1 MRRTLLVGVVLFSA
15 FALAAQSGNAQ
26 SLREPRARALIPES
40 GFISSH
46 QYISAYFG
54 FLLPLPK
61 GHFRIVDISHGMWA
75 LRHDL
80 LFLQSID
87 AGLAIS
93 ATPVLDSA
101 EDEARRISLMGTRSH
116 AGTKI
121 IDIGGRPFWKSE
133 LGEEIFG
140 VDTRHPG
147 RKWWRANYA
156 IALRGFVI
164 QFWASSYDEKVEKEL
179 QQCIESITFFDP
191 NSALDRAE
199 RNKHPFL
206 SQAGKLRLE
215 SAPHLDV
222 NQLEPGIVHAN
233 AYTNSL
239 LGFSYIFP
247 AGWYPADSA
256 TSGTMERIGRWAGAG
271 TIPLAPE
278 QQAERCGRVLSWAT
292 KFPEHDS
299 SYRFN
304 SRIVI
309 FAADPMC
316 FAPNVKFPASVH
328 DRSIELF
335 TDALV
340 TALSGSSLLPYGRK
354 SVRAT
359 SLGGHLFF
367 EIPGG
372 APIPPREGSLMHRAH
387 RSLVLTTM
395 KDYWVIWLFESETE
409 SDVYDLIKSG
419 IVLESSQQQAAPAAH

>member
-1 MRRTLLVGVVLFSA
+1 MLKTFLIGLVVSSS
-15 FALAAQSGNAQ
+15 FAQAVQNESPHLM
-26 SLREPRARALIPES
+26 EPRTALVIPES

-46 QYISAYFG
+46 HYTNAYFG
-54 FLLPLPK
+54 FGLPLPK
-61 GHFRIVDISHGMWA
+61 GRFGIVDVSHDMWA

-80 LFLQSID
+80 LFLRSID
-87 AGLAIS
+87 SGLAIS

-121 IDIGGRPFWKSE
+121 IDIDGRPFWKSE

-147 RKWWRANYA
+147 RKWWRASYA

-164 QFWASSYDEKVEKEL
+164 HFWASSYGEQVQKEL
-179 QQCIESITFFDP
+179 QECIESVKFFDP
-191 NSALDRAE
+191 SHAIDRAE
-199 RNKHPFL
+199 TDKPFL
-206 SQAGKLRLE
+206 SQAGRLRLE

-222 NQLEPGIVHAN
+222 NLLDPGNVHAN

-239 LGFSYIFP
+239 LGFSYVFP

-256 TSGTMERIGRWAGAG
+256 TSGTMERIRRWAGAG
-271 TIPLAPE
+271 TIPLAQE
-278 QQAERCGRVLSWAT
+278 QPTERCGRVLSWAT
-292 KFPEHDS
+292 KFPEQDPSHG
-299 SYRFN
+299 FN

-335 TDALV
+335 TDALA

-354 SVRAT
+354 SVGAT

-367 EIPGG
+367 EIPGA

-395 KDYWVIWLFESETE
+395 QDYWIIWLFESETE
-409 SDVYDLIKSG
+409 SQVYDLIKSG
-419 IVLESSQQQAAPAAH
+419 IIFDSMKQQDRSAH